1 MEREKERRR
10 KKNDENDERKET
22 NKQQKKNIRNS
33 KGFGIIWLNNNSN
46 NNGIEPSNSNHIL
59 FLPMFA
65 RKTHLSFDKRKRQPG
80 SKQINN

>member
-10 KKNDENDERKET
+10 KKNDEMKKEKR
-22 NKQQKKNIRNS
+22 NKQTAKKNIRNS